1 MVAATSAT
9 FFFTA
14 AQGIHGQGGRGY
26 HLSQTIRLLQ
36 IMESTSRRQRV
47 TVEQIALQLGLG
59 GRAVRQMLYDLDGV
73 TFLLG
78 EREDGVF
85 ICTFAD
91 EADRLTRRLQAQVS
105 SMQTR
110 IARRHQF
117 ARGLT
122 RQQLHLWS
130 VE

>member
-1 MVAATSAT
+1 MAATSPAS

-36 IMESTSRRQRV
+36 IMERTSRRRRV

-59 GRAVRQMLYDLDGV
+59 GRTVRQMLYDLDGV

-78 EREDGVF
+78 EWRDGVF
-85 ICTFAD
+85 MCTFAD
-91 EADRLTRRLQAQVS
+91 EADRLSRRLQAQVT

-110 IARRHQF
+110 LERRHAF
-117 ARGLT
+117 GLT
-122 RQQLHLWS
+122 LSRQQLHLWS